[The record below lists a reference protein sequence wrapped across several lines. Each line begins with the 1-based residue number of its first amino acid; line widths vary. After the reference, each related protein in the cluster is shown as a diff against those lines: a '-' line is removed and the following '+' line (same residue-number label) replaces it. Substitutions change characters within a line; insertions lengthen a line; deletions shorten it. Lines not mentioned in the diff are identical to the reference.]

1 MSAKHEYSTV
11 IKCVIIGDSR
21 TGKTNLLSAYWNMEL
36 PATYTMTV
44 FDNYTAIVK
53 VNEQQYLLDFWDS
66 CGHRDYDFLRPLCY
80 EGCDVFLLW
89 YSSTNFSRLFP
100 NVLVTFVIIC
110 YFCSFSLVDRA
121 SFENVSRRWVPEIRQ
136 YAPHTPFILVGNKL
150 DQREKECTSHID
162 QTNNNTNT
170 YHTDEQRVD
179 QSEVISALSRTHRYS
194 KILRL
199 LERNNRSRIYSIPNP
214 ILPHFAKR
222 NSETTQ
228 KKKKRLSF
236 AFFKTLFRKSLYSNL
251 SSSRKIEI
259 HRGNGVAEPSRET
272 SQPTATFSESFR
284 DDFESFDTSTS
295 TSANNSF
302 VDDDNSFHL
311 SIQKQRLQNNVKDRN
326 TKLLKS
332 SQNNEDTYHK
342 RQQLDNCHPENSS
355 RSVIG
360 REHKAMPNTQ
370 PHSKGSLPTNEK
382 SYSKSRHIIQNSP
395 KKSKI
400 SSLNEPHLKQCT
412 CQQTSSQ
419 LSNDSD
425 IISLLPEEIIL
436 KVLRYLNDEDL
447 CRCAAVSKLWLRMTN
462 DDTLWMELLQRL
474 VSDVNDV
481 FDRCPIYKMY
491 QRIRWKNLYLETLVE
506 VEMHSPVWYSEGV
519 QLAKEVGAVKY
530 LENSALTKRGLKT
543 GTITSH

>member
-1 MSAKHEYSTV
+1 
-11 IKCVIIGDSR
+11 
-21 TGKTNLLSAYWNMEL
+21 
-36 PATYTMTV
+36 V
-44 FDNYTAIVK
+44 FDEN
-53 VNEQQYLLDFWDS
+53 
-66 CGHRDYDFLRPLCY
+66 FLI
-80 EGCDVFLLW
+80 F
-89 YSSTNFSRLFP
+89 
-100 NVLVTFVIIC
+100 
-110 YFCSFSLVDRA
+110 YF
-121 SFENVSRRWVPEIRQ
+121 
-136 YAPHTPFILVGNKL
+136 
-150 DQREKECTSHID
+150 
-162 QTNNNTNT
+162 
-170 YHTDEQRVD
+170 
-179 QSEVISALSRTHRYS
+179 
-194 KILRL
+194 
-199 LERNNRSRIYSIPNP
+199 
-214 ILPHFAKR
+214 
-222 NSETTQ
+222 
-228 KKKKRLSF
+228 KK
-236 AFFKTLFRKSLYSNL
+236 
-251 SSSRKIEI
+251 
-259 HRGNGVAEPSRET
+259 P
-272 SQPTATFSESFR
+272 
-284 DDFESFDTSTS
+284 
-295 TSANNSF
+295 
-302 VDDDNSFHL
+302 
-311 SIQKQRLQNNVKDRN
+311 RLQNNVKDRN

-530 LENSALTKRGLKT
+530 LENSAVTKRGLKT
-543 GTITSH
+543 VIDEAIRTVLSKKQYKAKKQRTHAQSRLSFLFS